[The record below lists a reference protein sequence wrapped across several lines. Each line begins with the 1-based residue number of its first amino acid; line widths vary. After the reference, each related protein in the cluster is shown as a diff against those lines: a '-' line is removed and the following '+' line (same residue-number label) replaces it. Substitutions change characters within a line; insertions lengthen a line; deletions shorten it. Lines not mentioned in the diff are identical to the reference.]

1 MNMETVQF
9 KIYFFQFEIIE
20 WNSLGPEI
28 CNIRLN
34 QHPHY
39 CSYLINIHFILKT
52 PALKQEVLPFASRL
66 RTVEREVK

>member
-1 MNMETVQF
+1 METVQS
-9 KIYFFQFEIIE
+9 KIYFFQFEIKE

-28 CNIRLN
+28 RNIGLN
-34 QHPHY
+34 QNPHY

-52 PALKQEVLPFASRL
+52 QALKQEGLLLASGL